1 MHIHTGK
8 DQLLFNVAHLDHLCK
23 ICKLINWLQVFFSSS
38 PQYIK
43 EVLHSDALENV
54 EAPRSPMALL
64 RTFLSPLISPILV
77 HIREQTSTLHVS
89 PASWHCAVLVF
100 QLARSIVVQWRARK
114 APHNMKSVL
123 RCSVMFQHQEE
134 ATALSAR

>member
-38 PQYIK
+38 PQNIK
-43 EVLHSDALENV
+43 EVLHSDARENM

-64 RTFLSPLISPILV
+64 RTFLLPLISPILV
-77 HIREQTSTLHVS
+77 HIREQTSTFLGCWQQA
-89 PASWHCAVLVF
+89 PWHCAVLVF
-100 QLARSIVVQWRARK
+100 QLARGFLLQ
-114 APHNMKSVL
+114 
-123 RCSVMFQHQEE
+123 
-134 ATALSAR
+134 